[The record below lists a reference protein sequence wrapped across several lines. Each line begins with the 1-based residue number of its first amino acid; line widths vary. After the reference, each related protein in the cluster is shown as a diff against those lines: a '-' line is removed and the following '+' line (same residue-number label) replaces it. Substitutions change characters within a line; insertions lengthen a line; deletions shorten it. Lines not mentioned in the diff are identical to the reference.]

1 VPGREL
7 LLQVEPGGPAP
18 AADVGAVLA
27 SLTVD
32 RRRRWLRMGTVAA
45 PIGLVLIL
53 VSMWVVRSWSAT
65 QRGLL
70 AALGAA
76 VLWYGLQQLGRSR
89 DPRFTLG
96 LWVSALWVVALIV
109 LAVFASWLPT
119 ADYTKKIGPSYRS
132 PALTKEFLGL
142 DELGRS
148 EVSRTIYGARV
159 AFTIGAVGA
168 GVGLVLG
175 GLLGLMAGYYR
186 GKVDALISIVS
197 NALLAFPPLV
207 LLLAVVALY
216 DRSAR
221 NISLALAVIT
231 VPTFMRLTRAQTLVH
246 VRREYVQSARAMG
259 AKDRRIIFREIL
271 PNVVLPVASY
281 TFLVVA
287 LLIVAEG
294 SLAFVGVGIN
304 PPAAS
309 WGGMILKA
317 KDRLR
322 TQPHAVF
329 VPAAAMFITVMS
341 LNRVGE
347 WARRKVGAADVRT

>member
-1 VPGREL
+1 MLLRVEHGVPSTGS
-7 LLQVEPGGPAP
+7 
-18 AADVGAVLA
+18 DVGAVLA

-32 RRRRWLRMGTVAA
+32 RQRRWLRTGTVAA

-65 QRGLL
+65 ERGLV
-70 AALGAA
+70 AAVGAA
-76 VLWYGLQQLGRSR
+76 ILWFGLQQIGRSF
-89 DPRFTLG
+89 DPRFKLG
-96 LWVSALWVVALIV
+96 LWVSAFWVALLIV
-109 LAVFASWLPT
+109 LAIFASWLPI

-132 PALTKEFLGL
+132 AALTKEFLGL

-148 EVSRTIYGARV
+148 EVSRVIYGARV

-168 GVGLVLG
+168 GFGLVLG
-175 GLLGLMAGYYR
+175 GFLGLLAGYYR
-186 GKVDALISIVS
+186 GAVDTVISIVS

-207 LLLAVVALY
+207 LLLAVVALF

-231 VPTFMRLTRAQTLVH
+231 VPTFMRLTRAQTLLH
-246 VRREYVQSARAMG
+246 VRREYVQAARAMG
-259 AKDRRIIFREIL
+259 AKNFRIIFREIL
-271 PNVVLPVASY
+271 PNVILPVASY

-329 VPAAAMFITVMS
+329 VPAAAMFVTVLA

-347 WARRKVGAADVRT
+347 WARRKVGAADPNA